1 MYRNAAPVLAA
12 VILLSA
18 SACNGDSISGTDTAI
33 NKLRSSYAAYNDVAK
48 ANTAGYTVWSPDP
61 AAAGATC
68 ASAPE
73 GKMGYHLVNVP
84 LRGSPA
90 SPQTGDAIIDPAQ
103 PEMLLYEK
111 KSDGTMSLVG
121 VEWIVFKAAW
131 EREKGAGAAAPTV
144 LGQPML
150 FGDHAFVA
158 GGPSVPHYELHVW
171 IFKDNPRGMFDP
183 WHPNVTC

>member
-1 MYRNAAPVLAA
+1 MHRST
-12 VILLSA
+12 LSA
-18 SACNGDSISGTDTAI
+18 TITAIFVSVAACNGNKITESESLI
-33 NKLRSSYAAYNDVAK
+33 NQLRTSYASYNDVTK
-48 ANTAGYTVWSPDP
+48 ANAVGYTTWSPDP

-68 ASAPE
+68 ASAAE

-84 LRGSPA
+84 LRGAAS
-90 SPQTGDAIIDPAQ
+90 SPQTGDAVLDPAK

-111 KSDGTMSLVG
+111 RSDGTMSLVG

-131 EREKGAGAAAPTV
+131 EREKGAGAAAPTI
-144 LGQPML
+144 LGQPL
-150 FGDHAFVA
+150 LLSDHTFVP
-158 GGPSVPHYELHVW
+158 GGPSIPHYELHVW

>member
-1 MYRNAAPVLAA
+1 MFRYISSAIVVLALGVA
-12 VILLSA
+12 GCDNSVTEPENTIKLLRA
-18 SACNGDSISGTDTAI
+18 D
-33 NKLRSSYAAYNDVAK
+33 YAAFTDVAK
-48 ANTAGYTVWSPDP
+48 ANAAGYTTWSPDP

-84 LRGSPA
+84 LRGAASSPA
-90 SPQTGDAIIDPAQ
+90 TGDAVIDPRK

-131 EREKGAGAAAPTV
+131 EREHGAGAAAPTV
-144 LGQPML
+144 LGQPL
-150 FGDHAFVA
+150 LLSEHTFVA
-158 GGPSVPHYELHVW
+158 GGPPIQHYELHVW
-171 IFKDNPRGMFDP
+171 LFKDNPRGMFDP